1 MADIKSTHSEDSH
14 TRQVTTFPE
23 VTGKIIESV
32 ELSSDRDYYAITF
45 RFQDKLA
52 LTYIIE
58 PCLIAFPV
66 LADRTGGEEKT
77 LKRYTPVRSKVPRT

>member
-23 VTGKIIESV
+23 VAGKIVESV
-32 ELSSDRDYYAITF
+32 ELSSAPDYYEITF
-45 RFQDKLA
+45 RFQDKTS

-58 PCLIAFPV
+58 PCLITFPV
-66 LADRTGGEEKT
+66 LADWTDGEEKT
-77 LKRYTPVRSKVPRT
+77 LKRYKPVRSKVPRT